1 MGDASPAAGT
11 ISARIAEYLA
21 DLRLTTQP
29 PEVVQF
35 AKHVLLDCVGCILA
49 GLDTPS
55 GRAAVAFGREC
66 RPGEARLADGGPPVP
81 FEVAAFV
88 NTVLCNALDFEPVG
102 PEGHMGA
109 VAVPSALALAEA
121 RAASGAALLLAVIAG
136 LEVGGRIGA
145 ALRRPSSVA
154 AGGMPP
160 VRGTPHAIFAAV
172 APAALLLG
180 LDREQTRNALGIA
193 AYSAHLPT
201 LRKAMSLADPPMTK
215 YDHLGGMARGGID
228 AARLAR
234 HGFTG
239 DVTAFEGDDGLWR
252 FSGALGCDWSLLE
265 RFGGTWM
272 IAPTFFKTYP
282 CVVYQNPGPILVRR
296 IVEEQRLAP
305 AAIERIILR
314 PSRASHG
321 QRSDGRGSAMAQWI
335 STPLNV
341 AHAVCGTRPFSAWQ
355 TGEPPPDAVIEL
367 AAKVT
372 FEPYVPDG
380 TPAGTYWDGY
390 NPVSVSVLAGGKR
403 YDGEMRDLPRLD
415 EAQLVAKFIEN
426 ATPRL
431 GAQAHALAERLL
443 HVEDE
448 PRAADLLP

>member
-1 MGDASPAAGT
+1 MN
-11 ISARIAEYLA
+11 
-21 DLRLTTQP
+21 
-29 PEVVQF
+29 
-35 AKHVLLDCVGCILA
+35 
-49 GLDTPS
+49 S
-55 GRAAVAFGREC
+55 GRGAARF
-66 RPGEARLADGGPPVP
+66 ADGTRAPV
-81 FEVAAFV
+81 EIAAFV
-88 NTVLCNALDFEPVG
+88 NAVLCNALDFEPVG

-109 VAVPSALALAEA
+109 IAVPAALALAEA
-121 RAASGAALLLAVIAG
+121 TEASGSALLVAVIAG

-145 ALRRPSSVA
+145 ALRRPSSLA
-154 AGGMPP
+154 AGGAPP

-180 LDREQTRNALGIA
+180 AEREHIRHALGIA

-215 YDHLGGMARGGID
+215 YDHLGGMTRGGID

-239 DVTAFEGDDGLWR
+239 DVTAFEGDAGLWR
-252 FSGALGCDWSLLE
+252 FSGALGCDWDLLE
-265 RFGGTWM
+265 EFGGTWM

-282 CVVYQNPGPILVRR
+282 CVVYQNPMPILARR
-296 IVEEQRLAP
+296 IADEHQLAP

-355 TGEPPPDAVIEL
+355 TGEPPPAAVSALQARISY
-367 AAKVT
+367 
-372 FEPYVPDG
+372 EPYVEDG
-380 TPAGTYWDGY
+380 SPKGTYWDGY
-390 NPVSVSVLAGGKR
+390 NPVSVTVIANGGTR
-403 YDGEMRDLPRLD
+403 YDAQMRDLPRLD
-415 EAQLVAKFIEN
+415 EAQLVAKFLEN

-431 GAQAHALAERLL
+431 GASPARTLSERIL
-443 HVEDE
+443 HVEE
-448 PRAADLLP
+448 LPHFSL